1 MVLVEDNLLQTIRQG
16 LTDELSA
23 GVNYTQA
30 AAKEQD
36 MGLKKQFLNYAMDE
50 MSHAQK
56 LLGLLESMGQQ
67 AGRLDLTLFQEMD
80 LLVDLLE
87 YRAHEESAIFYYDIL
102 ENLHEDESVK
112 MLCRQIRQ
120 EEQRHLNNITDIID
134 GIKSGAYH
142 DE

>member
-1 MVLVEDNLLQTIRQG
+1 MEEKLLATIRQG

-23 GVNYTQA
+23 AVNYTQS
-30 AAKEQD
+30 AAKQQD
-36 MGLKKQFLNYAMDE
+36 MVLQKQFLNYAMEE

-56 LLGLLESMGQQ
+56 LLGLLESMEQS
-67 AGRLDLTLFQEMD
+67 AGRLNLTMFHESD

-87 YRAHEESAIFYYDIL
+87 YLAHEESAIFYYDIL
-102 ENLHEDESVK
+102 ENLHDDDSVK

-120 EEQRHLNNITDIID
+120 EEQRHLKNITDIID

-142 DE
+142 CD